1 MVISGKL
8 KKIQMLNRKI
18 SPRINEIRKVDVPEI
33 RLDYLDNG
41 IPVTIINLGTEDIVK
56 MEVVHRA
63 GRSFEHKKLTSKAT
77 AFLLKEGC
85 GTWNAASFAEKFDFY
100 GAGLKTTGNMDFV
113 YSTLFTLGR
122 HFPKV
127 VPFMAEMYK
136 TPHFSDDELHNFKQ
150 VYIQK
155 LKEELTK
162 NEVVSYRIITEE
174 IFGPNH
180 PYGYNS
186 LPADYESLGREDI
199 VRHFND
205 GFGVDNMDI
214 FLSGKI
220 TDEIIKQVNQSF
232 GSLNKSSIPKS
243 YTPAE
248 ERQGHICIEKPSLN
262 QHQAAVKIGRKLFGR
277 THPDQTPFFM
287 LNTILGGYFGSRLMT
302 SIREEKGYTYDIAS
316 SMDQMLYD
324 GCFYIST
331 DVSGNYLD
339 ATLKEVYEQMD
350 RLCQDKVGDKEL
362 KMVKNY
368 LTGNFLNMIDG
379 PLNVS
384 TVAKTLKLVNLP
396 FTAFEDWLEGII
408 QTDAEHIREVAQR
421 YLLKNDLIEVVLSQ
435 SAKKISNSSG
445 GNNVF

>member
-1 MVISGKL
+1 
-8 KKIQMLNRKI
+8 MLNRKI
-18 SPRINEIRKVDVPEI
+18 SPRVNEIRKVDVPEI
-33 RLDYLDNG
+33 RLQYLDNG

-85 GTWNAASFAEKFDFY
+85 GSWNAASFAEKFDYY

-113 YSTLFTLGR
+113 YSTLFTLGK
-122 HFPKV
+122 HFSKV
-127 VPFMAEMYK
+127 VPYMAEMYK
-136 TPHFSDDELHNFKQ
+136 TPHFSEDELQNFKQ

-174 IFGPNH
+174 IFGSDH
-180 PYGYNS
+180 AYGYNS
-186 LPADYESLGREDI
+186 LPSDYESLGREDI
-199 VRHFND
+199 VRHFNES
-205 GFGVDNMDI
+205 FGTDNIDI

-220 TDEIIKQVNQSF
+220 TEDIFNQVNQTF
-232 GSLNKSSIPKS
+232 GSLNTASIQKS
-243 YTPAE
+243 YQPAG
-248 ERQGHICIEKPSLN
+248 ERNGHICIEKPSLN
-262 QHQAAVKIGRKLFGR
+262 QHQAAIKIGRKLFSR

-287 LNTILGGYFGSRLMT
+287 LNTVLGGYFGSRLMT
-302 SIREEKGYTYDIAS
+302 SIREEKGFTYDIAS

-331 DVSGNYLD
+331 DVSGKYLD
-339 ATLKEVYEQMD
+339 ATLKEIYEQMD
-350 RLCQDKVGDKEL
+350 ILCQEKIGKKEL
-362 KMVKNY
+362 NMVKNY

-396 FTAFEDWLEGII
+396 FSAFEAWLEGII
-408 QTDAEHIREVAQR
+408 QTNAEDIREVAQK
-421 YLLKNDLIEVVLSQ
+421 YLSKNDMIEVVLNQ
-435 SAKKISNSSG
+435 SSKKI
-445 GNNVF
+445 GN

>member
-1 MVISGKL
+1 
-8 KKIQMLNRKI
+8 MLNRKI

-33 RLDYLDNG
+33 KLEYLDNG

-85 GTWNAASFAEKFDFY
+85 GVWDAASFAEKFDFY

-113 YSTLFTLGR
+113 YSTLFTLGK
-122 HFPKV
+122 HFHKLV
-127 VPFMAEMYK
+127 DFMAEMYK
-136 TPHFSDDELHNFKQ
+136 TPHFSNDELQNLKQ

-174 IFGPNH
+174 IFGSDH

-186 LPADYESLGREDI
+186 LPSDYESLNRDDV

-205 GFGVDNMDI
+205 FFGIDNMDI

-220 TDEIIKQVNQSF
+220 TQDIFKKVNQTF
-232 GSLNKSSIPKS
+232 GSLNKCSIQKD
-243 YTPAE
+243 YRPARE
-248 ERQGHICIEKPSLN
+248 LEGHICIEKPSLN
-262 QHQAAVKIGRKLFGR
+262 QHQSAIKIGRKLFGR

-302 SIREEKGYTYDIAS
+302 RIREERGYTYDIAS

-331 DVSGNYLD
+331 DVSGKHLE
-339 ATLKEVYEQMD
+339 ATLKEIYEQLD
-350 RLCQDKVGDKEL
+350 ILCQEKVGEKEL
-362 KMVKNY
+362 NMVKNY

-396 FTAFEDWLEGII
+396 FTAFEGWLEGII
-408 QTDAEHIREVAQR
+408 QTNAEDIRTVAQK
-421 YLLKNDLIEVVLSQ
+421 YLSKNDMIEVVLSQ
-435 SAKKISNSSG
+435 SFKKIG
-445 GNNVF
+445 Y